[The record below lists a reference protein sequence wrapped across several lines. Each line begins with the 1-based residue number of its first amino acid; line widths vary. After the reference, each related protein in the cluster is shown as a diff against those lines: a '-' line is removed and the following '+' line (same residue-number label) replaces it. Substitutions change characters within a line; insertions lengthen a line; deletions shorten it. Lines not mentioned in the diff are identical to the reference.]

1 MFKDRLIS
9 LRKSKKLTQAE
20 MANIIGVHR
29 ATYSNYET
37 GLRNPDYE
45 TLKKIADFFDVTTDY
60 LLGRVDDP
68 DTYATKEKFLEEAD
82 KKGLDYSGLTD
93 EEIEMFQKWIEDYL
107 ERKKDKQ

>member
-1 MFKDRLIS
+1 MADFLGITRQAY
-9 LRKSKKLTQAE
+9 SKYENGQSEPDIETINKL
-20 MANIIGVHR
+20 
-29 ATYSNYET
+29 
-37 GLRNPDYE
+37 
-45 TLKKIADFFDVTTDY
+45 ADFFDVTTDY